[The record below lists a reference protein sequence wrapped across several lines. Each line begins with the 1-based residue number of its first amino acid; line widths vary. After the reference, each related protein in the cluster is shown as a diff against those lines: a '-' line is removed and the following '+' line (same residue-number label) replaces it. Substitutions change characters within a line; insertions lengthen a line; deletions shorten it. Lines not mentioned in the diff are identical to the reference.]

1 MNRISALMASI
12 AVRTG
17 SAAAGV
23 MLNRTISK
31 KTAAFAHRPIDRP
44 IDLLADCSRMLAVT
58 GLARRLI

>member
-1 MNRISALMASI
+1 MASI

-31 KTAAFAHRPIDRP
+31 KTAAFANRPIVRP
-44 IDLLADCSRMLAVT
+44 ADCLADRSRMLVVT
-58 GLARRLI
+58 GLAGRRI

>member
-1 MNRISALMASI
+1 MASI

-31 KTAAFAHRPIDRP
+31 KTAAFANRPIDRPADRP